1 MSNYKMLKNIC
12 TFWSNCIS
20 KVSAVGGMVASG
32 GGDKPIIAVEATL
45 WENKKND
52 YSQKWRTLLH
62 SFAQQKLLVEW
73 LFDKFMKDTIYIRIL
88 ICNGYN

>member
-32 GGDKPIIAVEATL
+32 GGDSCWSHFVGE
-45 WENKKND
+45 
-52 YSQKWRTLLH
+52 
-62 SFAQQKLLVEW
+62 
-73 LFDKFMKDTIYIRIL
+73 
-88 ICNGYN
+88 